1 MTFEN
6 ETRVRNALSL
16 LSVLFHCRLFNL
28 VLLEQDPLSDNW
40 IKLDQVELVLGI
52 GNILARGIEKS
63 SASRTEELDGDGL
76 ALAASQ

>member
-1 MTFEN
+1 MPS
-6 ETRVRNALSL
+6 LSL
-16 LSVLFHCRLFNL
+16 SLSFVIFHCLFNL
-28 VLLEQDPLSDNW
+28 VLLEQDPLSDNR

-63 SASRTEELDGDGL
+63 SASRTEEFNGDGL